1 MSAAFQRVVA
11 ELNLDTSDLFTKVL
25 AAAFAL
31 QDERDELR
39 AAAERWRLAYESVVR
54 LEQQTKKAP
63 GD

>member
-63 GD
+63 GG